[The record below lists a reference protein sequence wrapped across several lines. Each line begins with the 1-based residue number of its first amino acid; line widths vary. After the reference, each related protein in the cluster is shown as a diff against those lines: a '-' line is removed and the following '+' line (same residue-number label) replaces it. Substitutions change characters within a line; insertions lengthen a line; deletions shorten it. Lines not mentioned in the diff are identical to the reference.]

1 MLLGLTLNI
10 NSNSVVATS
19 SSHLSNTQNNDQND
33 NDNHNQNKNDAASF
47 TNQNHIV
54 QASTACSDLLKIAE
68 IAKNEATILT
78 LIDRGSAN
86 IRNSIGNYYECNN
99 PYDLKSKLKFEI
111 CVGDTMNPSEEFPI
125 QSHGICLPSTYH
137 AQFMD
142 CILNDDD
149 FENSTFATLPSLVI
163 FRNMSKN
170 SYFQQ
175 HCGDN
180 KLNKMDTGAIVMTSL
195 CGVLALLC
203 IVSQLVESYEIAHES
218 EYDENGASNSKYNS
232 VNGSNKPKWKKVG
245 RQVLKAFCPSDAL
258 STLMERTPI
267 RPLSGLDG
275 LRSFSMLWIILA
287 HTTLLVCLLGTD
299 DQDALIDNLESVPQQ
314 FTLGASLAVDTF
326 FFLSGLLTTYTLLRR
341 MRKGNKNSFPAGMFI
356 LLRFLRL
363 TPLYA
368 FILLFYTYV
377 VPHLASGPVW
387 YRMHQDTQLC
397 RDSWWANLLYVNDFY
412 PTSFHSTCMSWSWY
426 LANDMQFFI
435 LGLII
440 LTIYLRVK
448 WLGVGISVS
457 LAVAAVVTGWILLDH
472 HRNDIQDDY
481 YDKPYTR
488 VTPFA
493 IGILL
498 GILFV
503 DHDYINIRLSKLRS
517 TVMMTV
523 SIILILAVVYVDY
536 ANFRHPDRMKE
547 ADGTT
552 DVINAGDFT
561 AQENAAYQS
570 GGRLI
575 FALAIATL
583 TLLCVTGHGGV
594 VNNFLSSGFWE
605 PLGKLTYGAYL
616 VHPVV
621 IRCYYYQKVQLFH
634 FDAFEQSMYF
644 LSISAMSYFIAG
656 VLHVMVELPF
666 ANLTKFVIP
675 ARR

>member
-1 MLLGLTLNI
+1 MRAMLRVFCGVLG
-10 NSNSVVATS
+10 VVLFAG
-19 SSHLSNTQNNDQND
+19 
-33 NDNHNQNKNDAASF
+33 AG
-47 TNQNHIV
+47 V
-54 QASTACSDLLKIAE
+54 QAQPCADLLKLKE
-68 IAKNEATILT
+68 IAKNKQTVLT
-78 LIDRGSAN
+78 LIERGSAN
-86 IRNSIGNYYECNN
+86 IRNSIGNYYECYH
-99 PYDLKSKLKFEI
+99 PYDLKSALDYQI
-111 CVGDTMNPSEEFPI
+111 CVSDKLNPSEEFPV
-125 QSHGICLPSTYH
+125 QSHGICIPKKYETEFINCL
-137 AQFMD
+137 
-142 CILNDDD
+142 LNDTD
-149 FENSTFATLPSLVI
+149 ENFDASPFGQIPSLMT
-163 FRNMSKN
+163 FRNMSLLATA
-170 SYFQQ
+170 QH
-175 HCGDN
+175 HCGDAQ
-180 KLNKMDTGAIVMTSL
+180 LTKMDTGAIVMASL

-203 IVSQLVESYEIAHES
+203 IISQLVESYELAHDDDDGGGGGGRS
-218 EYDENGASNSKYNS
+218 S
-232 VNGSNKPKWKKVG
+232 VNGSQKPKWKKVG

-258 STLMERTPI
+258 STLMERTPS

-275 LRSFSMLWIILA
+275 LRSFSMMWIILA

-299 DQDALIDNLESVPQQ
+299 DQDALLEGLETVPQQ

-368 FILLFYTYV
+368 FILLFYTYI
-377 VPHLASGPVW
+377 VPHLSSGPVW
-387 YRMHQDTQLC
+387 YRMHQDTALC
-397 RDSWWANLLYVNDFY
+397 RDTWWANLLYINDFY

-435 LGLII
+435 LGLLI

-448 WLGVGISVS
+448 WLGIGISVS
-457 LAVAAVVTGWILLDH
+457 LAITGVVSGWILLVK

-488 VTPFA
+488 VTPFT

-503 DHDYINIRLSKLRS
+503 DHDFINIRLSKMKS
-517 TVMMTV
+517 AVMMTV
-523 SIILILAVVYVDY
+523 SIILILAIVYVDY
-536 ANFRHPDRMKE
+536 ANFRHPDPKKV
-547 ADGTT
+547 ASDTT
-552 DVINAGDFT
+552 NVINVGDFT
-561 AQENAAYQS
+561 AEENAAYQS
-570 GGRLI
+570 GGRLV

-583 TLLCVTGHGGV
+583 TLLCVTGHGGPI
-594 VNNFLSSGFWE
+594 NSFLSSGFWE

-634 FDAFEQSMYF
+634 FDVFEQSMYF

-656 VLHVMVELPF
+656 VLHVVVELPF